1 MSAQA
6 QSAPVRPLSTYPF
19 YVRALFGCISLWAF
33 LLMATVGSILLE
45 WAGMAFGFWDEPGA
59 AHAQAQMTAE
69 LGYLTRYADER
80 FMRLAAV
87 LVDYIYKVCWNWS
100 PVGWMVWVINAATET
115 PIWQTMSEAAQ
126 LSVQVVTLR
135 LVISLFTLPAFAIVA
150 SVGLIEGLVRREI
163 RKHSGGA
170 ESSLIYHI
178 AKRNVKPWLVAPWV
192 FYLANPF
199 TIHPNW
205 VFVPCL
211 VLFGVSI
218 AVTASTFKKVL

>member
-1 MSAQA
+1 
-6 QSAPVRPLSTYPF
+6 
-19 YVRALFGCISLWAF
+19 
-33 LLMATVGSILLE
+33 MASVGSILLE
-45 WAGMAFGFWDEPGA
+45 WGGMAFGLWNEPGA
-59 AHAQAQMTAE
+59 THAHAQMTAE

-80 FMRLAAV
+80 FMRLAAW
-87 LVDYIYKVCWNWS
+87 LVDYIYKVCWDWS
-100 PVGWMVWVINAATET
+100 PVGWMVWLINAAIDA
-115 PIWQTMSEAAQ
+115 PLWLTMSEAAQ

-135 LVISLFTLPAFAIVA
+135 IVISIFTLPAFLIVA

-205 VFVPCL
+205 IFVPCL
-211 VLFGVSI
+211 ILFGISI